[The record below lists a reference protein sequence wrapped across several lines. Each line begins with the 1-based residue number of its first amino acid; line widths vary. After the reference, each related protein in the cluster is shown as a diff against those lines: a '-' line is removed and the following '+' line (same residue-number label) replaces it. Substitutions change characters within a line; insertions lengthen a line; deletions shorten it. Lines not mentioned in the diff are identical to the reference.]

1 LFINGLTMAA
11 THKSLFQLI
20 TLLALLMWAAV
31 SSTSLLAQPSAAT
44 PQGKPGKDYLEGR
57 VIFKMKSAADPMAK
71 SLNPAMAG
79 FTAALQQINPQQ
91 VSRMFPEQQ
100 PPQKSLRSDGM
111 AYVDLSRIFYMEL
124 PEGIGVDEAI
134 ELLISTGQV
143 EYANHWVLPQ
153 TFFQPDDPFTG
164 SQYYLGKTKAFDAWG
179 VCRGDSTVVIAIIDT
194 GIDLNHPDLK
204 TNIAYNYN
212 DPINGAD
219 SDNDGYIDNFHGW
232 DLADGDNMPQYD
244 ANAHGVHVAGIA
256 AAGTHNGTGMAGVGF
271 NSRLLPVK
279 ISDADGRL
287 VKSYEGIVYAAD
299 QGAKVINCSWGGAM
313 SAGQFGQDIINYAV
327 INRDAVVIAAAG
339 NSNNLVRIFP
349 ASYNNVLSVAATDIN
364 DNKWINSTYNKQVD
378 LSAPGANIFSTW
390 PNGSYVASS
399 GTSMAAPVVS
409 GAAALLRSHFP
420 GYSALQIAAQL
431 KVTTDNI
438 DTIPANLDYAGLMGT
453 GRVNIYR
460 ALTETHHP
468 FLQFVRM
475 QHPREYYQLFNPG
488 ETFELGVE
496 FKNLL
501 ATAENLSARLSVQSG
516 FIEII
521 SDVSFL
527 GQVEHLALANNF
539 STPFVIK
546 IKENIPS
553 SREEIFTISFFNK
566 DGVYAGQQNFS
577 MTFNLDYVN
586 ISQGYIKTTINS
598 KGNIGYNYPNYN
610 QGQGLLFNNINQN
623 ISMITCAGFMAATST
638 SKVADNIYGAMENS
652 FSNAFF
658 SLENAR
664 VVANP
669 AKGDILV
676 KGSFNDSLAGSFR
689 MGIKVDYRIYGFNT
703 TPLEKILIIEYDV
716 INHSGASMPGFYAGF
731 FADWVI
737 QDVRNH
743 RAAFDAENRMGY
755 SFSANGGSF
764 AGVQLLSHSSIRH
777 YAFDNQ
783 GFGGSL
789 KITDGF
795 TSFEKYTAMR
805 STRDNAGFFDKDND
819 ISTLVSAGPFNFAAQ
834 DTIKIAFA
842 LVAGDHLNDLKANAQ
857 LASLIYSGKFSS
869 SDDLNNNKLL
879 KLIAHPNP
887 SSGFLNIRFDAG
899 HANGAEI
906 IIYDMQAKEIYRHRL
921 SGGPMVKHTIDIT
934 QWKNGMYI
942 VQVKT
947 AETVESLRVIK
958 Q

>member
-1 LFINGLTMAA
+1 MAA
-11 THKSLFQLI
+11 KHKSLIRLI
-20 TLLALLMWAAV
+20 IPVVLLLWAATFPTALM
-31 SSTSLLAQPSAAT
+31 SSSAT
-44 PQGKPGKDYLEGR
+44 PYGIPGKDYLEGR
-57 VIFKMKSAADPMAK
+57 VIFKMKSTADPMAK
-71 SLNPAMAG
+71 SLSPEMAG

-91 VSRMFPEQQ
+91 VSRMFPQQ
-100 PPQKSLRSDGM
+100 RPPQKSMRSDGM
-111 AYVDLSRIFYMEL
+111 AFVDLSRIYSMEL
-124 PEGIGVDEAI
+124 PAGVSVDEAI
-134 ELLISTGQV
+134 KMLISSGQV
-143 EYANHWVLPQ
+143 EYAQPWVIPQ
-153 TFFQPDDPFTG
+153 TFFEPDDPFIG
-164 SQYYLGKTKAFDAWG
+164 SQYYLEKTKAFDAWG
-179 VCRGDSTVVIAIIDT
+179 LCRGDSTVVIAIIDT

-204 TNIAYNYN
+204 DNLAYNYN

-232 DLADGDNMPQYD
+232 DLAEGDNTPQYD
-244 ANAHGVHVAGIA
+244 VNAHGVHVAGIA

-271 NSRLLPVK
+271 VSRLLPIKV
-279 ISDADGRL
+279 SDADGRL

-327 INRDAVVIAAAG
+327 INRDAIVIAAAG

-349 ASYNNVLSVAATDIN
+349 ASYDNVLSVAATDIN
-364 DNKWINSTYNKQVD
+364 DNKWSGSTYNKQVD

-390 PNGSYVASS
+390 PNGSYIASN

-409 GAAALLRSHFP
+409 GAAALLRSYFP
-420 GYSALQIAAQL
+420 DYSALQIAAQL

-438 DTIPANLDYAGLMGT
+438 DTIPANLEYAGLMGT
-453 GRVNIYR
+453 GRLNIYR

-475 QHPREYYQLFNPG
+475 QHPTEHYQLFNPG

-501 ATAENLSARLSVQSG
+501 ASAENLMAKISVNSE

-521 SDVSFL
+521 ADNSSL
-527 GQVEHLALANNF
+527 GHVAHNALANNF

-553 SREEIFTISFFNK
+553 SHEEIFTISFFDK
-566 DGVYAGQQNFS
+566 DGVYAGQENFS

-586 ISQGYIKTTINS
+586 ISEGYIKTTINS

-610 QGQGLLFNNINQN
+610 QGQGLLFDNVNQN
-623 ISMITCAGFMAATST
+623 ISMITSAGFMAATST
-638 SKVADNIYGAMENS
+638 SKVADNIYGAIENS

-664 VVANP
+664 IVANP
-669 AKGDILV
+669 AKGDVLI

-703 TPLEKILIIEYDV
+703 SPLEKILILEYD
-716 INHSGASMPGFYAGF
+716 ILNQSGAPLPGFYAGF

-743 RAAFDAENRMGY
+743 RAAFDAENKMGY

-764 AGVQLLSHSSIRH
+764 AGLQLLSHTNIRH

-789 KITDGF
+789 KINDGF

-819 ISTLVSAGPFNFAAQ
+819 ISTLISAGPFNFGVQ
-834 DTIKIAFA
+834 DTIRIAFS
-842 LVAGDHLNDLKANAQ
+842 LVAGDHLNDLRANAQ
-857 LASLIYSGKFSS
+857 LATLIYSGKFTSS
-869 SDDLNNNKLL
+869 PNVITEKLM
-879 KLIAHPNP
+879 KLRVHPNP
-887 SSGFLNIRFDAG
+887 SSGLLKIEFDAG
-899 HANGAEI
+899 LVADAEI
-906 IIYDMQAKEIYRHRL
+906 IIYDLQAREIYRHQIADGHKV
-921 SGGPMVKHTIDIT
+921 SHTTDISH
-934 QWKNGMYI
+934 WKKGVYI

-947 AETVESLRVIK
+947 VDKVESLRVVK